1 MKSSSYMC
9 EAAHRYDPGT
19 SSTLSG
25 GTGEYFMKDS
35 ITEAMFLKSSQ
46 EYTILILQAEV
57 SKSKNV

>member
-1 MKSSSYMC
+1 MC

-25 GTGEYFMKDS
+25 GTGEHFMKDS

-57 SKSKNV
+57 SESENV